1 MTQQC
6 KKKKLNIAI
15 VVCCLLKKLF
25 ISFSYPYGG
34 QANISSNEG
43 LAYSCMMVM
52 AHGFNRT
59 IYNSSIHSTNS
70 TDTLAKLAA
79 GQLGQY
85 LTPSTFN
92 TSFVGP
98 EGPVIF
104 DQNGDMASG

>member
-1 MTQQC
+1 
-6 KKKKLNIAI
+6 
-15 VVCCLLKKLF
+15 
-25 ISFSYPYGG
+25 
-34 QANISSNEG
+34 
-43 LAYSCMMVM
+43 MMVM

-70 TDTLAKLAA
+70 TDILTKLAS